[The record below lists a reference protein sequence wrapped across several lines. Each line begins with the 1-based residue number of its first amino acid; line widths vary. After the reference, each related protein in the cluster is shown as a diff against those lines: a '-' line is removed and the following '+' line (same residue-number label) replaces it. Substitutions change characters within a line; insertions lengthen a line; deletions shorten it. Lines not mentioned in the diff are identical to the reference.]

1 MNLVKKATLCDQTIF
16 EKVYRLYSQ
25 DLFRFLTYSFKDASL
40 SEDITQ
46 NVFLKLW
53 DQCHQFDL
61 SNIKSLIFTM
71 GKNLTLNEL
80 KKNQK
85 NKGDAS
91 SEIQFSESPQD
102 VLEEKQFKEKL
113 TNAINRL
120 SENERIVFLMNRMD
134 NLTYREIAERL
145 ELSQKA
151 VEKRMHQALKKL
163 NEMLS
168 IDLKR
173 KSR

>member
-1 MNLVKKATLCDQTIF
+1 MIPMSEDTLCN
-16 EKVYRLYSQ
+16 EKVFESTYKLYSQ
-25 DLFRFLTYSFKDASL
+25 DLFRFLTYSYKNPTL

-53 DQCHQFDL
+53 DQCHQFEL

-71 GKNLTLNEL
+71 GKNLSLNEL
-80 KKNQK
+80 KKSQK
-85 NKGDAS
+85 NQGEESK
-91 SEIQFSESPQD
+91 EIFYSESPQD
-102 VLEEKQFKEKL
+102 VLEEKQFKENLNNSINQL
-113 TNAINRL
+113 T
-120 SENERIVFLMNRMD
+120 SNERTVFLMNRMD

-145 ELSQKA
+145 DISQKA

-163 NEMLS
+163 NELLS

-173 KSR
+173 K